1 MSVSYTHLDVYKRQ
15 DPEDIRRVVLER
27 CADFMPQ
34 RDKEKW
40 RAALEA
46 IPTVSA
52 DRREAGARVMLSL
65 SLIHI

>member
-1 MSVSYTHLDVYKRQ
+1 
-15 DPEDIRRVVLER
+15 
-27 CADFMPQ
+27 MPQ

-52 DRREAGARVMLSL
+52 DRREAGARVMLSC
-65 SLIHI
+65 IETITAKYIRIQDDPIWGAD